1 MEITDDKLLKIALI
15 TSLVGIIGLIAFTP
29 TIEVKEVDIK
39 DINRGMIDE
48 EVRLDGVI
56 SDIAQSKSKTS
67 YFLTINDGEAQI
79 QLIIFESQVA
89 EIQSRNIDIEDF
101 KGHKVEVVGT
111 VTQYNSEME
120 LILSSGD
127 SLRMVS

>member
-1 MEITDDKLLKIALI
+1 MEITDEKLLKIALI
-15 TSLVGIIGLIAFTP
+15 TSLIGIIGLIAFTP

-101 KGHKVEVVGT
+101 RGHKVEVVGT

-127 SLRMVS
+127 SLRMVN

>member
-56 SDIAQSKSKTS
+56 TDIAQSNSKTS
-67 YFLTINDGEAQI
+67 YFLTINDGDGQI

-89 EIQSRNIDIEDF
+89 EIQSRNLDIEDF
-101 KGHKVEVVGT
+101 KD
-111 VTQYNSEME
+111 
-120 LILSSGD
+120 I
-127 SLRMVS
+127 R